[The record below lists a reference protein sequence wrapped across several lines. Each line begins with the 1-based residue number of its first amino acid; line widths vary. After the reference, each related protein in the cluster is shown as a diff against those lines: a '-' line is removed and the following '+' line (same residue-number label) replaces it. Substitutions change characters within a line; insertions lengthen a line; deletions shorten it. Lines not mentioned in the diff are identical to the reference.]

1 MLIILAMAI
10 IVVYRTKFIF
20 NVAVFM
26 LQFSSA
32 ELPANWAQ
40 WWWWRFNGK
49 ARIAASFG
57 GGAIFCLVVLGPQL
71 LMRLGVRW
79 APILL
84 IPWWYQTFLVMGLT
98 TTLWV
103 SVALLT
109 KPDSQQVLST
119 FYRQA
124 QPLGSWGPIRRLAAE
139 RCADQSVLEAT
150 GWRVIGRGF
159 SIAVIGAVAVMS
171 YILALSNFVI
181 GSSGAG
187 SLYLVGGVALMLI
200 FVCLLTPYLDTLEKQ
215 IELQPQETRLASSPK
230 TI

>member
-1 MLIILAMAI
+1 
-10 IVVYRTKFIF
+10 
-20 NVAVFM
+20 
-26 LQFSSA
+26 
-32 ELPANWAQ
+32 
-40 WWWWRFNGK
+40 
-49 ARIAASFG
+49 
-57 GGAIFCLVVLGPQL
+57 
-71 LMRLGVRW
+71 
-79 APILL
+79 
-84 IPWWYQTFLVMGLT
+84 
-98 TTLWV
+98 
-103 SVALLT
+103 
-109 KPDSQQVLST
+109 
-119 FYRQA
+119 
-124 QPLGSWGPIRRLAAE
+124 
-139 RCADQSVLEAT
+139 LEAT